1 MVKDKRFLKLGALL
15 VCLMLIAAACGGG
28 GDDEESTG
36 DNGEGSSVEQPD
48 ESEIPQGGT
57 LTMAGTSD
65 VDYMDPTAGYYV
77 LSAILHRGVSRT
89 LVTYPGVPGEAGIE
103 PIGDLAEDLGTP
115 NEDATE
121 WSYTIKEGVKWGQAL
136 GGEDVPGVTGEEITC
151 DDVKYGIER
160 QFIPSVGAQYSY
172 YYDMIEGADDFAK
185 NKVDDITGIECK
197 GDKEIV
203 FHLTE
208 PTGDWDLRLAMPATS
223 PVPQSYA
230 EQFDKE
236 KDSDYDNHV
245 VASGPYQI
253 QEWKPEESIHLVRNP
268 NWEADT
274 DEARGAYA
282 DEVEIRL
289 GFDPNVAVKKI
300 QDGDFTIAWDA
311 SPTEA
316 LLQETVQDPDLSA
329 HTARGPSGCN
339 RYIFMN
345 TRLEPFDKLEVR
357 QAVNYAIDR
366 AAIKRLQGGVDA
378 TGPIATSIL
387 PPGIPGHLST
397 EEFNAFPSDNLSGD
411 LEKAKELMAQAG
423 YPNGYDEEI
432 FVVGSSTPPHDK
444 YFESIRKDLE
454 ELGFTN
460 IKSQLPEFP
469 NHYTQFYGIPSKDV
483 HMGTSAGWCKDWAD
497 AVTFFDPLMHGD
509 NILESGNS
517 NYSEVNDPELNKMI
531 DEAAATSDP
540 TERAAKWEEVNR
552 YATEQAY
559 WVPWSWDEDILPY
572 SEDAVNVFYH
582 YNYSLI
588 DWTNVGVQSE

>member
-1 MVKDKRFLKLGALL
+1 MKDKRFLKLGALL

-28 GDDEESTG
+28 DDDDDTG
-36 DNGEGSSVEQPD
+36 GQTQTD
-48 ESEIPQGGT
+48 ESEIPMGGKLT
-57 LTMAGTSD
+57 LAGTSD
-65 VDYMDPTAGYYV
+65 VDYMDPTATYYV
-77 LSAILHRGVSRT
+77 LGSILHRGVSRQ
-89 LVTYPGVPGEAGIE
+89 LVTYPGLPGEAGNE
-103 PIGDLAEDLGTP
+103 PIADLAEELGQP

-121 WSYTIKEGVKWGQAL
+121 WSYTIKDGVLWGQAL

-160 QFIPSVGAQYSY
+160 NWIPSVGAQYAY
-172 YYDMIEGADDFAK
+172 YYEMIEGVDEFSK
-185 NKVDDITGIECK
+185 NKADEITGIECVS
-197 GDKEIV
+197 DKEIV

-208 PTGDWDLRLAMPATS
+208 SIGDWNLRLAMPATT

-230 EQFDKE
+230 EQYDKT

-245 VASGPYQI
+245 VSSGPYQI
-253 QEWKPEESIHLVRNP
+253 QEWAPEERIVLTRNE
-268 NWEADT
+268 NWDRAT

-289 GFDPNVAVKKI
+289 GFDGNIAVKKI
-300 QDGDFTIAWDA
+300 QDGDFHLSWDA

-316 LLQETVQDPDLSA
+316 LLKQTIEDPDLFA

-345 TRLEPFDKLEVR
+345 TRLEPFDDLKVR
-357 QAVNYAIDR
+357 QAINYAIDR
-366 AAIKRLQGGVDA
+366 ENIKRLQGGVTA
-378 TGPIATSIL
+378 TGPIAVSIL
-387 PPGIPGHLST
+387 PPGIPGHLDPAD
-397 EEFNAFPSDNLSGD
+397 FNPYETPNLAGD
-411 LEKAKELMAQAG
+411 MEKAKQLMADAG
-423 YPNGYDEEI
+423 FPDGYDDEI

-444 YFESIRKDLE
+444 YFESIRADLE
-454 ELGFTN
+454 ELGFSN
-460 IKSQLPEFP
+460 IRSATPEFP
-469 NHYTQFYGIPSKDV
+469 NHYTQFYGIPGKDV

-509 NILESGNS
+509 NILTSGNS
-517 NYSEVNDPELNKMI
+517 NYSEVDDPELNEMI
-531 DEAAATSDP
+531 DDAAATADA

-559 WVPWSWDEDILPY
+559 WVPWSWDEDIMPY
-572 SEDAVNVFYH
+572 SEDAVNVYYH

-588 DWTNVGVQSE
+588 DWPNVGVRQ

>member
-1 MVKDKRFLKLGALL
+1 LFKDKRFFKLGALL

-28 GDDEESTG
+28 GDDDGDTG
-36 DNGEGSSVEQPD
+36 VTQPQD
-48 ESEIPQGGT
+48 ESEIPQGGK

-103 PIGDLAEDLGTP
+103 PIGDLAEGLGET

-121 WSYTIKEGVKWGQAL
+121 WSYTIKDGVKWGQAL

-172 YYDMIEGADDFAK
+172 YYDMIEGVDEFTK
-185 NKVDDITGIECK
+185 NKVDEITGIECVS
-197 GDKEIV
+197 DKEIV

-245 VASGPYQI
+245 VASGPYQVA
-253 QEWKPEESIHLVRNP
+253 EWKPEERIVLTRNE
-268 NWEADT
+268 NWDKAT
-274 DEARGAYA
+274 DDARGAYA

-289 GFDPNVAVKKI
+289 GFDPNIAVKKI

-316 LLQETVQDPDLSA
+316 LLEQTVTDPDLSA

-345 TRLEPFDKLEVR
+345 TRLEPFDQLEVR

-387 PPGIPGHLST
+387 PPGIPGHLDA
-397 EEFNAFPSDNLSGD
+397 EEFNPFPSENLSGD
-411 LEKAKELMAQAG
+411 MDKAKELMAEAG
-423 YPNGYDEEI
+423 YPDGYDDEI

-444 YFESIRKDLE
+444 YFESIRKNLE
-454 ELGFTN
+454 ELGFSN
-460 IKSQLPEFP
+460 IRSQLPEFP

-517 NYSEVNDPELNKMI
+517 NYSEVDDPELNQMI
-531 DEAAATSDP
+531 DDAAATADP

-559 WVPWSWDEDILPY
+559 WVPWSWDEDILPF

>member
-1 MVKDKRFLKLGALL
+1 MAEHKRFYKLGALL

-28 GDDEESTG
+28 GGDDDTG
-36 DNGEGSSVEQPD
+36 AQNPTD
-48 ESEIPQGGT
+48 ESEIPMGGK

-103 PIGDLAEDLGTP
+103 PIADLAEDLGAP

-121 WSYTIKEGVKWGQAL
+121 WSYTIKDGVLWGQAL

-172 YYDMIEGADDFAK
+172 YYDMIEGVDEFSK
-185 NKVDDITGIECK
+185 NKVDEISGIECVS
-197 GDKEIV
+197 DKEIV

-208 PTGDWDLRLAMPATS
+208 PVGDWDLRLAMPATS

-253 QEWKPEESIHLVRNP
+253 ESWEPEERITLTRNE
-268 NWEADT
+268 NWDRET

-289 GFDPNVAVKKI
+289 GFEPNVAVKKI

-316 LLQETVQDPDLSA
+316 LLEQTVTDPDLSS
-329 HTARGPSGCN
+329 HLARGPSGCN

-345 TRLEPFDKLEVR
+345 TRLEPFDDVKVR
-357 QAVNYAIDR
+357 QAVNFAIDR
-366 AAIKRLQGGVDA
+366 ENIKRLQGGTDA
-378 TGPIATSIL
+378 AGPIATSIL
-387 PPGIPGHLST
+387 PPGIPGHLDA
-397 EEFNAFPSDNLSGD
+397 EEFNPFPSENLAGD
-411 LEKAKELMAQAG
+411 MEKAKELMAEAG
-423 YPNGYDEEI
+423 YADGYDKRI

-444 YFESIRKDLE
+444 YFESIRQDLE
-454 ELGFTN
+454 ELGFSN
-460 IKSQLPEFP
+460 IDQQLPEFP

-517 NYSEVNDPELNKMI
+517 NYSEVDDPELNRMI
-531 DEAAATSDP
+531 DEAASTSDP

-559 WVPWSWDEDILPY
+559 WVPWSWDDDLMPF
-572 SEDAVNVFYH
+572 SEDAVNAYYH
-582 YNYSLI
+582 YNYALI
-588 DWTNVGVQSE
+588 DWPNVGVQSAE

>member
-1 MVKDKRFLKLGALL
+1 MAKHKRFYKLGALL

-28 GDDEESTG
+28 GDDDADTG
-36 DNGEGSSVEQPD
+36 AQNPTD
-48 ESEIPQGGT
+48 ESEIPTGGK

-103 PIGDLAEDLGTP
+103 PIGDLATDLGEP

-121 WSYTIKEGVKWGQAL
+121 WSYTIRDGVKWGQAL
-136 GGEDVPGVTGEEITC
+136 GGEDVPNVTGEEITC

-172 YYDMIEGADDFAK
+172 YYDMIEGVDEFSK
-185 NKVDDITGIECK
+185 NKVDEITGIECVD
-197 GDKEIV
+197 DKNIV

-208 PTGDWDLRLAMPATS
+208 PVGDWDLRLAMPATS
-223 PVPQSYA
+223 PVPQSFA

-236 KDSDYDNHV
+236 KDSDYDNNV

-253 QEWKPEESIHLVRNP
+253 ESWEPEERITLTRNEH
-268 NWEADT
+268 WDGDT
-274 DEARGAYA
+274 DDARGAYV

-316 LLQETVQDPDLSA
+316 LLEQTVTDPDLSS
-329 HTARGPSGCN
+329 HLARGPSGCN

-345 TRLEPFDKLEVR
+345 TRLEPFDQLEVR

-366 AAIKRLQGGVDA
+366 ENIKRLQGGTDA
-378 TGPIATSIL
+378 AGPIATSIL
-387 PPGIPGHLST
+387 PPGIPGHLDP
-397 EEFNAFPSDNLSGD
+397 EEFNPFPSENLAGD
-411 LEKAKELMAQAG
+411 MEKAKELMAEAG
-423 YPNGYDEEI
+423 YADGYDEEI

-444 YFESIRKDLE
+444 YFESIRQDLE
-454 ELGFTN
+454 ELGFSN

-517 NYSEVNDPELNKMI
+517 NYSEVNDPELNSLI

-559 WVPWSWDEDILPY
+559 WVPWSWDEDLLPF
-572 SEDAVNVFYH
+572 SEDAVNAFYH

-588 DWTNVGVQSE
+588 DWPNAAVASAEE

>member
-1 MVKDKRFLKLGALL
+1 MVKDKRFFKLGALL

-28 GDDEESTG
+28 GDED
-36 DNGEGSSVEQPD
+36 DGEAGGETQNK
-48 ESEIPQGGT
+48 SEIPMGGK

-65 VDYMDPTAGYYV
+65 VDYMDPTATYYV
-77 LSAILHRGVSRT
+77 LGSILHRGVSRQ
-89 LVTYPGVPGEAGIE
+89 LVTYPGVGGEAGIE
-103 PIGDLAEDLGTP
+103 PIGDLATGLGET

-121 WSYTIKEGVKWGQAL
+121 WSYTIKDGVVWGQAL

-160 QFIPSVGAQYSY
+160 NWIPSVGAQYAY
-172 YYDMIEGADDFAK
+172 YYEMIEGVDEFSK
-185 NKVDDITGIECK
+185 NKADEITGIECVS
-197 GDKEIV
+197 DKEIV

-208 PTGDWDLRLAMPATS
+208 PVGDWDLRMAMPATS

-245 VASGPYQI
+245 VSSGPYQI
-253 QEWKPEESIHLVRNP
+253 QEWSPEQRIVLTRNE
-268 NWEADT
+268 NWDRAT

-289 GFDPNVAVKKI
+289 GFDPNIAVKKI

-316 LLQETVQDPDLSA
+316 LLEQTITDPDLKA

-345 TRLEPFDKLEVR
+345 TRLEPFDSLEVR

-366 AAIKRLQGGVDA
+366 ENIKRLQGGVTA

-387 PPGIPGHLST
+387 PPGIPGHLDP
-397 EEFNAFPSDNLSGD
+397 EEFNPYETPNMAGD
-411 LEKAKELMAQAG
+411 MERAKELMAEAG
-423 YPNGYDEEI
+423 YADGYDEEI

-444 YFESIRKDLE
+444 YFESIRSDLE
-454 ELGFTN
+454 ELGFSN
-460 IKSQLPEFP
+460 IRSATPEFP
-469 NHYTQFYGIPSKDV
+469 NHYTQFYG
-483 HMGTSAGWCKDWAD
+483 
-497 AVTFFDPLMHGD
+497 
-509 NILESGNS
+509 
-517 NYSEVNDPELNKMI
+517 
-531 DEAAATSDP
+531 
-540 TERAAKWEEVNR
+540 
-552 YATEQAY
+552 
-559 WVPWSWDEDILPY
+559 
-572 SEDAVNVFYH
+572 
-582 YNYSLI
+582 
-588 DWTNVGVQSE
+588 

>member
-1 MVKDKRFLKLGALL
+1 MANNKRFYKLGALL

-28 GDDEESTG
+28 GDDGDTG
-36 DNGEGSSVEQPD
+36 AQQPTD
-48 ESEIPQGGT
+48 ESEIPTGGT

-103 PIGDLAEDLGTP
+103 PIGDLATGLGET

-121 WSYTIKEGVKWGQAL
+121 WTYTIKDNVKWGQAL

-160 QFIPSVGAQYSY
+160 QFIPSVGAQYAY
-172 YYDMIEGADDFAK
+172 YYDMIEGVDEFTK
-185 NKVDDITGIECK
+185 NKVDEISGIKCN
-197 GDKEIV
+197 GDKEIT
-203 FHLTE
+203 FSLTE
-208 PTGDWDLRLAMPATS
+208 SVGDWDLRLAMPATS

-253 QEWKPEESIHLVRNP
+253 QEWAPEERIVLTRNEH
-268 NWEADT
+268 WEADS

-282 DEVEIRL
+282 DDVEIRL
-289 GFDPNVAVKKI
+289 GFEPNVAVKKI

-316 LLQETVQDPDLSA
+316 LLEQTVTDPDLSS
-329 HTARGPSGCN
+329 HLARGPSGCN

-345 TRLEPFDKLEVR
+345 TRMKPFDDIKVR

-366 AAIKRLQGGVDA
+366 ENLKRLQGGVDA
-378 TGPIATSIL
+378 AGPIATSIL
-387 PPGIPGHLST
+387 PPGIPGHLDA
-397 EEFNAFPSDNLSGD
+397 EEFNPFPSENLAGD
-411 LEKAKELMAQAG
+411 MTEAKELMAEAG
-423 YPNGYDEEI
+423 YENGYTDEI

-444 YFESIRKDLE
+444 YFESIRQDLE
-454 ELGFTN
+454 ELGFSN

-469 NHYTQFYGIPSKDV
+469 NHYTQFYGIPSKNV

-517 NYSEVNDPELNKMI
+517 NYSEVNDPELNSMI
-531 DEAAATSDP
+531 DEAAGTADP

-559 WVPWSWDEDILPY
+559 WVPWSWDEDLLPF
-572 SEDAVNVFYH
+572 SEDAVNAIYH

-588 DWTNVGVQSE
+588 DWPNVGVQASE

>member
-1 MVKDKRFLKLGALL
+1 MFKDKRFFKLGALL

-28 GDDEESTG
+28 GDEGGG
-36 DNGEGSSVEQPD
+36 DSVQQPQD
-48 ESEIPQGGT
+48 ESEIPQGGK

-89 LVTYPGVPGEAGIE
+89 LVTYPGVPGEAGVE
-103 PIGDLAEDLGTP
+103 PIGDLATGLGET

-121 WSYTIKEGVKWGQAL
+121 WSYTIKDNVKWGQAL

-172 YYDMIEGADDFAK
+172 YYDMIEGVDQFTK
-185 NKVDDITGIECK
+185 NKVDEITGIECVS
-197 GDKEIV
+197 DKEIV

-245 VASGPYQI
+245 VSSGPYQVA
-253 QEWKPEESIHLVRNP
+253 EWKPEERIVMTRNE
-268 NWEADT
+268 NWDPDT

-289 GFDPNVAVKKI
+289 GFDPNIAVKKI

-316 LLQETVQDPDLSA
+316 LLEQTVTDPDLSA

-345 TRLEPFDKLEVR
+345 TRLEPFDQLEVR

-387 PPGIPGHLST
+387 PPGIPGHLDA
-397 EEFNAFPSDNLSGD
+397 EEFNPFPSENLSGD
-411 LEKAKELMAQAG
+411 MDKAKELMAEAG
-423 YPNGYDEEI
+423 YPDGYDDEI

-444 YFESIRKDLE
+444 YFESIRKNLE

-460 IKSQLPEFP
+460 IRSQLPEFP

-517 NYSEVNDPELNKMI
+517 NYSEVNDPELNQMI
-531 DEAAATSDP
+531 DDAAGTADP

-559 WVPWSWDEDILPY
+559 WVPWSWDEDILPF
-572 SEDAVNVFYH
+572 SEDAVNVYYH

-588 DWTNVGVQSE
+588 DWPNVGVQASE

>member
-1 MVKDKRFLKLGALL
+1 MAKDKRFYKLGVLL

-28 GDDEESTG
+28 GDDDGDTG
-36 DNGEGSSVEQPD
+36 AQNPTD
-48 ESEIPQGGT
+48 ESEIPMGGK

-89 LVTYPGVPGEAGIE
+89 LVTYPGIPGEAGIE
-103 PIGDLAEDLGTP
+103 PVGDLATDLGEP

-121 WSYTIKEGVKWGQAL
+121 WTYTIRDGVLWGQAL

-160 QFIPSVGAQYSY
+160 QFIPSVGAQYAY
-172 YYDMIEGADDFAK
+172 YYDMIEGVDEFSK
-185 NKVDDITGIECK
+185 NKVDEITGIECVS
-197 GDKEIV
+197 DKEIV

-208 PTGDWDLRLAMPATS
+208 PVGDWDLRLAMPATS

-253 QEWKPEESIHLVRNP
+253 QEWAPEERIVLTRNE
-268 NWEADT
+268 NWDAET

-316 LLQETVQDPDLSA
+316 LLEQTVTDPDLSS
-329 HTARGPSGCN
+329 HLARGPSGCN

-357 QAVNYAIDR
+357 QAVNFAIDR
-366 AAIKRLQGGVDA
+366 ENIKRLQGGVDA
-378 TGPIATSIL
+378 SGPIATSIL
-387 PPGIPGHLST
+387 PPGIPGHLDP
-397 EEFNAFPSDNLSGD
+397 EDFNPFPSENLAGD
-411 LEKAKELMAQAG
+411 MEQAKQLMADAG
-423 YPNGYDEEI
+423 YADGYDGEI

-444 YFESIRKDLE
+444 YFESIRQDLE
-454 ELGFTN
+454 DLGFSN

-517 NYSEVNDPELNKMI
+517 NYSEVDDPELNSMI

-559 WVPWSWDEDILPY
+559 WVPWSWDEDLLPF
-572 SEDAVNVFYH
+572 SEDAVNAFYH
-582 YNYSLI
+582 FNYSLI
-588 DWTNVGVQSE
+588 DWPNVGVQSAE